1 MFGYLT
7 FLHAEHIEPKRL
19 VTLTVLAGPRL
30 AHVDDDHV
38 VLADHIQQL
47 AGVVGWGFWAKRARN
62 ASMKPFSPVGT

>member
-19 VTLTVLAGPRL
+19 VVLTVLAGPRL

-38 VLADHIQQL
+38 VLADHIHIE
-47 AGVVGWGFWAKRARN
+47 GEKNSKKIEKSPFIRGNVKR
-62 ASMKPFSPVGT
+62 